1 MNRPKILV
9 ADRDK
14 NILSAFSN
22 YLRKKNYSM
31 TGVSNVSDGLEKIR
45 RQNFNLLI
53 TDVRVDSEFGKDFII
68 KAKDVQKD
76 LPIIAITSYP
86 DKISESD
93 LKICG
98 ANCLFVKPLEIG
110 KLDKA
115 IESCLQLNSLT
126 KKESTNNNRE
136 L

>member
-1 MNRPKILV
+1 MTRPKILV

-31 TGVSNVSDGLEKIR
+31 TGVDNVSDGFRKIR
-45 RQNFNLLI
+45 QQNFNLMI
-53 TDVRVDSEFGKDFII
+53 TDVRVDSEFRKDFIT
-68 KAKDVQKD
+68 KVKDVQKD

-86 DKISESD
+86 DQINESD

-98 ANCLFVKPLEIG
+98 ANYLFVKPLELS

-115 IESCLQLNSLT
+115 IENCLQLNSLT
-126 KKESTNNNRE
+126 KKVSTNNNRE
-136 L
+136 